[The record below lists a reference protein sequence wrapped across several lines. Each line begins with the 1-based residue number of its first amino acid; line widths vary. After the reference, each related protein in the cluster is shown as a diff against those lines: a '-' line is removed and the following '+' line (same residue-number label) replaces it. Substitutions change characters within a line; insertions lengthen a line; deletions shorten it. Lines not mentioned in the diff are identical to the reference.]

1 MEQLGSEE
9 EEKTKIPKK
18 QTISRKLLGTVV

>member
-9 EEKTKIPKK
+9 EKKTKIPKK